1 MYYSVANENNIRGN
15 RISKTTTNYTL
26 KLNNKFLLKIQVHSI
41 YTKCKIIDVLS
52 TKPNYNNKNSNIRT
66 IYKKIVHTFNK
77 CIPFQSWKSYHANAT
92 L

>member
-1 MYYSVANENNIRGN
+1 MYYPVANENNIRGN

-26 KLNNKFLLKIQVHSI
+26 KLNSKILLKIQVHSI

-66 IYKKIVHTFNK
+66 IYKKIEQTFNK
-77 CIPFQSWKSYHANAT
+77 CIPFQS
-92 L
+92 